1 MKSMTNLSAP
11 VSYMYICAFCDCCNE
26 ILADAIKGF
35 GLAQIFPMTDDATGA
50 EPKVVSADFSDPYV
64 LLIRDDS
71 SVMVLRADESGDLDE
86 VEQGEAM
93 REDKWV
99 SGSLYE
105 DSNDV
110 LRLETGDDSEDEAGN
125 VLMFLLSGGG
135 GLQVGSISRRRP
147 IQIGLNLVLIGI
159 DFSSAKSEKGSIHCR
174 RAQLP
179 SFILVHRI
187 HGSPFNGQ
195 GEFEGDFVGRAWG
208 CYAQVTLS
216 DRKSIPATS

>member
-1 MKSMTNLSAP
+1 MSNL
-11 VSYMYICAFCDCCNE
+11 YICAFCDCCNE
-26 ILADAIKGF
+26 ILADTTKGF

-50 EPKVVSADFSDPYV
+50 EPKVIFADFSDPYV

-86 VEQGEAM
+86 VEQGEAV

-135 GLQVGSISRRRP
+135 GLQVGSLSLCMS
-147 IQIGLNLVLIGI
+147 IQSWTGVLCDSNVVLIEI
-159 DFSSAKSEKGSIHCR
+159 DFSFAKSEKGSIHCR

-179 SFILVHRI
+179 SSILVHRI
-187 HGSPFNGQ
+187 HCSPFNGQ
-195 GEFEGDFVGRAWG
+195 GEFEGDFVG
-208 CYAQVTLS
+208 
-216 DRKSIPATS
+216 